1 MSEAMRP
8 VLLYVLP
15 FGFGAIMLFMPAIL
29 QVSFFTAT
37 ILGMIQGFFFRQP
50 WFRQRLGL
58 LPIVKPGGPSTLDD
72 LMRDLPGAASNK
84 QPKLRVVPRYQAPT
98 VKGVVDAVGKST
110 SVDGEPKKSFV
121 TTMKADFSKARK
133 ELYGKVGMGDTAEKK
148 GARSKSFVQSADAYE
163 RKRKAQKKE
172 EKKFRDH

>member
-1 MSEAMRP
+1 MSETMRP

-50 WFRQRLGL
+50 WFRERLGL
-58 LPIVKPGGPSTLDD
+58 LPIIKPGGPSTLDE
-72 LMRDLPGAASNK
+72 LMSDMPGMPLSK
-84 QPKLRVVPRYQAPT
+84 KPKLRVVPKYQAPT
-98 VKGVVDAVGKST
+98 VKGVVDAVGKSA
-110 SVDGEPKKSFV
+110 SIDGQPKKSFMA
-121 TTMKADFSKARK
+121 TMKDDFAKAKKDVYSK
-133 ELYGKVGMGDTAEKK
+133 VSMDDTTDKK
-148 GARSKSFVQSADAYE
+148 GTRSKSFVQSADAYE

-172 EKKFRDH
+172 EKKFRDY